1 MLISLLVLLALV
13 TYRPGDPSLDTA
25 SDAVPHNFLGTAGAT
40 LADALLQAIGLAA
53 YLIPLVLIGWAFRL
67 LLQRPLRHFPR
78 RIAQLLLALLFGA
91 FACSVLQVEL
101 PLPSGGGGAVGW
113 ALMRLVSRAGF
124 QIFDLPLAMVAAA
137 FVAALLMAIM
147 GLSWGDWRDIGGGA
161 GRGATRLARA
171 SASGTWAAAAF
182 GGRAVHYW
190 R

>member
-25 SDAVPHNFLGTAGAT
+25 SDAVPHNFLGTSGAT

-53 YLIPLVLIGWAFRL
+53 YLIPLVLI
-67 LLQRPLRHFPR
+67 
-78 RIAQLLLALLFGA
+78 
-91 FACSVLQVEL
+91 
-101 PLPSGGGGAVGW
+101 GW

-171 SASGTWAAAAF
+171 SASGTWAAAAL
-182 GGRAVHYW
+182 GGRAV